1 MGICREI
8 DRANGVVYMRLISIQ
23 GHFGCIAGEKITFD
37 GGFCRRILPNGWGKS
52 TLCAFIRV
60 MLYGLNTSKRDTA
73 AMLAD
78 KNRYVPL
85 DGQAMSGRLTLHYQG
100 RNIVILRTTKRG
112 GPMQEFEAFYED
124 TGEDCSFLNAKNCGE
139 TLLGI
144 SEEVFRSSS
153 FIDGEEMMRPSGELA
168 DMIVAL
174 AQTGDTSLRGD
185 AAVRRLER
193 WRLDFNSGNG
203 SGVIPRLEAELTRIE
218 GLLREA
224 AEIER
229 EIAGLEEDNKTIDE
243 EVARLEEAYEEV
255 YRQNAGEKADEQNRL
270 TILRRESERRVKSLR
285 DALPADVVIEQASD
299 ALFSYE
305 GAVRLER
312 EKRESLPPAIA
323 AARQEL
329 AALDRSEREAEIE
342 NNRRQRPRISWA
354 LIVVGLLL
362 ACAAA
367 GSAIFQTDWGGRFSD
382 KIPYILSGM
391 AALSIFFSFLG
402 SVPRKEEPAD
412 DYDGEREA
420 LRAHLE
426 AMEQEQQMAA
436 TVLREAYDGLMK
448 AAGEIR
454 PVQTIEEAANVVRDK
469 RSDLQALRR
478 EQDRLQDILYQL
490 QKVIP
495 GDSVNEESRLRLEE
509 KRSALR
515 AAQKQ
520 QQVGLQNVARLQGRM
535 QSLGNLQ
542 ALTRERIR
550 VQSEIERARARSEDI
565 KTALRIVREEQ
576 AALSA
581 RLSPTIARLAT
592 DFLEAMTG
600 GELSEVQLDDGL
612 TPRAA
617 GDDGRLLGAL
627 QLSSG
632 MRDQMYLAF
641 RLAVCETL
649 PADEP
654 IPLIL
659 DDPFITFDSARM
671 ERGEKLL
678 SELSK
683 HRQVILLTNK

>member
-1 MGICREI
+1 MK
-8 DRANGVVYMRLISIQ
+8 LISIQ
-23 GHFGCIAGEKITFD
+23 GHFGCISGEKITFED
-37 GGFCRRILPNGWGKS
+37 GFCRRTLPNGWGKS

-60 MLYGLNTSKRDTA
+60 MLYGLNTSKRDTSVV
-73 AMLAD
+73 LAD

-85 DGQAMSGRLTLHYQG
+85 DGRAMGGRLTLEYQG
-100 RNIVILRTTKRG
+100 RNIVLLRMTGRG

-124 TGEDCSFLNAKNCGE
+124 TGEDCSFLTAKNCGE

-144 SEEVFRSSS
+144 SEEVFRSSA

-168 DMIVAL
+168 DMIVSL
-174 AQTGDTSLRGD
+174 AQSGDTSARGA

-193 WRLDFNSGNG
+193 WRLDFDSGNG
-203 SGVIPRLEAELTRIE
+203 HGVVPKLRAELERIE
-218 GLLREA
+218 GLLEDA
-224 AEIER
+224 ANIER
-229 EIAGLEEDNKTIDE
+229 DLAALEEENGHIAE
-243 EVARLEEAYEEV
+243 EVARLEAIYEEE

-270 TILRRESERRVKSLR
+270 TILRRESERRIKTLR
-285 DALPADVVIEQASD
+285 DALPADVVIQQASD

-312 EKRESLPPAIA
+312 EKREVLPPAIME
-323 AARQEL
+323 ARQQLVE
-329 AALDRSEREAEIE
+329 LDRSEHEAEIE
-342 NNRRQRPRISWA
+342 NNRRQRPRISWV

-362 ACAAA
+362 AVAAA
-367 GSAIFQTDWGGRFSD
+367 GSAVFHTDWGGALSD
-382 KIPYILSGM
+382 KIPYILS
-391 AALSIFFSFLG
+391 ACAIASIFFAFLG
-402 SVPRKEEPAD
+402 SVPQREEED
-412 DYDGEREA
+412 DFDGEREA

-426 AMEQEQQMAA
+426 ELEQQQQMAA
-436 TVLREAYDGLMK
+436 TVLREAYEGLLR
-448 AAGEIR
+448 AAGEIQ
-454 PVQTIEEAANVVRDK
+454 PVQTIEEAADVVRDK

-478 EQDRLQDILYQL
+478 EQDRLHDILYQI

-495 GDSVNEESRLRLEE
+495 GDSVNEESRIRLEE
-509 KRSALR
+509 KRGALR

-520 QQVGLQNVARLQGRM
+520 QQIGLQNVARLQGRM
-535 QSLGNLQ
+535 QSLGNRQ
-542 ALTRERIR
+542 ALTRERVR
-550 VQSEIERARARSEDI
+550 LQTEIERARARGEDVQ
-565 KTALRIVREEQ
+565 TALRVVREEQ

-592 DFLEAMTG
+592 EYLEVMTG

-617 GDDGRLLGAL
+617 GEDGRLLGAL

-659 DDPFITFDSARM
+659 DDPFITFDSDRVA
-671 ERGEKLL
+671 RGEAVLH
-678 SELSK
+678 ELAG
-683 HRQVILLTNK
+683 HRQVILLVNN

>member
-1 MGICREI
+1 MK
-8 DRANGVVYMRLISIQ
+8 LISIQ
-23 GHFGCIAGEKITFD
+23 GHFGCISGEKITFED
-37 GGFCRRILPNGWGKS
+37 GFCRRTLPNGWGKS

-60 MLYGLNTSKRDTA
+60 MLYGLNTSKRDTSVV
-73 AMLAD
+73 LAD

-85 DGQAMSGRLTLHYQG
+85 DGRAMGGRLTLEYQG
-100 RNIVILRTTKRG
+100 RNIVLLRMTGRG

-124 TGEDCSFLNAKNCGE
+124 TGEDCSFLTAKNCGE

-144 SEEVFRSSS
+144 SEEVFRSSA

-168 DMIVAL
+168 DMIVSL
-174 AQTGDTSLRGD
+174 AQSGDTSARGA

-193 WRLDFNSGNG
+193 WRLDFDSGNG
-203 SGVIPRLEAELTRIE
+203 HGVVPKLRAELERIE
-218 GLLREA
+218 GLLEDA
-224 AEIER
+224 ANIER
-229 EIAGLEEDNKTIDE
+229 DLAALEEENGHIAE
-243 EVARLEEAYEEV
+243 EVARLEAIYEEE

-270 TILRRESERRVKSLR
+270 TILRRESERRIKTLR
-285 DALPADVVIEQASD
+285 DALPADVVIQQASD

-312 EKRESLPPAIA
+312 EKREVLPPAIME
-323 AARQEL
+323 ARQQL
-329 AALDRSEREAEIE
+329 VALDRSEHEAEIE
-342 NNRRQRPRISWA
+342 NNRRQRPRISWV

-362 ACAAA
+362 AVAAA
-367 GSAIFQTDWGGRFSD
+367 GSAIFHTDWGGALSD
-382 KIPYILSGM
+382 KIPYILS
-391 AALSIFFSFLG
+391 ACAIASIFFAFLG
-402 SVPRKEEPAD
+402 SVPQREEED
-412 DYDGEREA
+412 DFDGEREA

-426 AMEQEQQMAA
+426 ELEQQQQMAA
-436 TVLREAYDGLMK
+436 TVLREAYEGLLR
-448 AAGEIR
+448 AAGEIQ
-454 PVQTIEEAANVVRDK
+454 PVQTIEEAADVVRDE

-478 EQDRLQDILYQL
+478 EQDRLHDILYQI

-495 GDSVNEESRLRLEE
+495 GDSVNEESRIRLEE
-509 KRSALR
+509 KRGALR

-520 QQVGLQNVARLQGRM
+520 QQIGLQNVARLQGRM
-535 QSLGNLQ
+535 QSLGNRQ
-542 ALTRERIR
+542 ALTRERVR
-550 VQSEIERARARSEDI
+550 LQTEIERARARGEDVQ
-565 KTALRIVREEQ
+565 TALRVVREEQ

-592 DFLEAMTG
+592 EYLEVMTG

-617 GDDGRLLGAL
+617 GEDGRLLGAL

-659 DDPFITFDSARM
+659 DDPFITFDSDRVA
-671 ERGEKLL
+671 RGEAVLH
-678 SELSK
+678 ELAG
-683 HRQVILLTNK
+683 HRQVILLVNN

>member
-1 MGICREI
+1 MK
-8 DRANGVVYMRLISIQ
+8 LISIQ
-23 GHFGCIAGEKITFD
+23 GHFGCISGEKITFED
-37 GGFCRRILPNGWGKS
+37 GFCRRTLPNGWGKS

-60 MLYGLNTSKRDTA
+60 MLYGLNTSKRDTSVV
-73 AMLAD
+73 LAD

-85 DGQAMSGRLTLHYQG
+85 DGRAMGGRLTLEYQG
-100 RNIVILRTTKRG
+100 RNIVLLRMTGRG

-124 TGEDCSFLNAKNCGE
+124 TGEDCSFLTAKNCGE

-144 SEEVFRSSS
+144 SEEVFRSSA

-168 DMIVAL
+168 DMIVSL
-174 AQTGDTSLRGD
+174 AQSGDTSARGA

-193 WRLDFNSGNG
+193 WRLDFDSGNG
-203 SGVIPRLEAELTRIE
+203 HGVVPKLRAELERIE
-218 GLLREA
+218 GLLEDA
-224 AEIER
+224 ANIER
-229 EIAGLEEDNKTIDE
+229 DLAALEEENGHIAE
-243 EVARLEEAYEEV
+243 EVARLEAIYEEE

-270 TILRRESERRVKSLR
+270 TILRRESERRIKTLR
-285 DALPADVVIEQASD
+285 DALPADVVIQQASD

-312 EKRESLPPAIA
+312 EKREVLPPAIME
-323 AARQEL
+323 ARQQL
-329 AALDRSEREAEIE
+329 VALDRSEHEAEIE
-342 NNRRQRPRISWA
+342 NNRRQRPRISWV

-362 ACAAA
+362 AVAAA
-367 GSAIFQTDWGGRFSD
+367 GSAIFHTDWGGALSD
-382 KIPYILSGM
+382 KIPYILS
-391 AALSIFFSFLG
+391 ACAIASIFFAFLG
-402 SVPRKEEPAD
+402 SVPQREEED
-412 DYDGEREA
+412 DFDGEREA

-426 AMEQEQQMAA
+426 ELEQQQQMAA
-436 TVLREAYDGLMK
+436 TVLREAYEGLLQ
-448 AAGEIR
+448 AAGEIQ
-454 PVQTIEEAANVVRDK
+454 PVQTIEEAADVVRDK

-478 EQDRLQDILYQL
+478 EQDRLHDILYQI

-495 GDSVNEESRLRLEE
+495 GDSVNEESRIRLEE
-509 KRSALR
+509 KRGALR

-520 QQVGLQNVARLQGRM
+520 QQIGLQNVARLQGRM
-535 QSLGNLQ
+535 QSLGNRQ
-542 ALTRERIR
+542 ALTRERVR
-550 VQSEIERARARSEDI
+550 LQTEIERARARGEDVQ
-565 KTALRIVREEQ
+565 TALRVVREEQ

-592 DFLEAMTG
+592 EYLEVMTG

-617 GDDGRLLGAL
+617 GEDGRLLGAL

-659 DDPFITFDSARM
+659 DDPFITFDSDRVA
-671 ERGEKLL
+671 RGEAVLH
-678 SELSK
+678 ELAG
-683 HRQVILLTNK
+683 HRQVILLVNN

>member
-1 MGICREI
+1 MK
-8 DRANGVVYMRLISIQ
+8 LISIQ
-23 GHFGCIAGEKITFD
+23 GHFGCISGEKITFD

-52 TLCAFIRV
+52 TLCAFVRI
-60 MLYGLNTSKRDTA
+60 MLYGLNTGKRDTA
-73 AMLAD
+73 AALAD
-78 KNRYVPL
+78 KNRYLPL

-100 RNIVILRTTKRG
+100 RNIVILRTTGRG

-139 TLLGI
+139 ALLGI
-144 SEEVFRSSS
+144 SEDVFRSSA

-168 DMIVAL
+168 DMIVSL
-174 AQTGDTSLRGD
+174 AQSGDTAARGD
-185 AAVRRLER
+185 AAIKRLER

-203 SGVIPRLEAELTRIE
+203 SGVVPRLEAELTRIE
-218 GLLREA
+218 GLLKEA
-224 AEIER
+224 GGIEK
-229 EIAGLEEDNKTIDE
+229 EIAALEEQNAKIDE
-243 EVARLEEAYEEV
+243 EVARLEAIYEEV

-270 TILRRESERRVKSLR
+270 TILRRESERRIKTLR
-285 DALPADVVIEQASD
+285 DALPADVVIQEASD

-329 AALDRSEREAEIE
+329 AALDRSEHEAEIE

-354 LIVVGLLL
+354 LIVIGLLL

-367 GSAIFQTDWGGRFSD
+367 GSAIFQTDWGGAFSD
-382 KIPYILSGM
+382 KIPYILS
-391 AALSIFFSFLG
+391 ALSAVSIFFSFLG
-402 SVPRKEEPAD
+402 SVPGREEEPAD

-420 LRAHLE
+420 LRARLE
-426 AMEQEQQMAA
+426 EMEQEQQMAA
-436 TVLREAYDGLMK
+436 TVLREAYDALLK
-448 AAGEIR
+448 AANEIS
-454 PVQTIEEAANVVRDK
+454 PVQTIEEAADAVRDK

-515 AAQKQ
+515 AAQKEQ
-520 QQVGLQNVARLQGRM
+520 QIGLQNVARLQGRM

-542 ALTRERIR
+542 ALSRERIR
-550 VQSEIERARARSEDI
+550 LQLEIERARARSDDI

-581 RLSPTIARLAT
+581 RLSPTIAKLAT
-592 DFLEAMTG
+592 EFLEALTG
-600 GELSEVQLDDGL
+600 GALNEVQLSDGL
-612 TPRAA
+612 TPRAS
-617 GDDGRLLGAL
+617 GGDGRLLGAQ

-659 DDPFITFDSARM
+659 DDPFITFDSSRM
-671 ERGEKLL
+671 ARGEKLL
-678 SELSK
+678 HELSK

>member
-1 MGICREI
+1 MK
-8 DRANGVVYMRLISIQ
+8 LISIQ
-23 GHFGCIAGEKITFD
+23 GHFGCISGEKITFED
-37 GGFCRRILPNGWGKS
+37 GFCRRTLPNGWGKS

-60 MLYGLNTSKRDTA
+60 MLYGLNTSKRDTSVV
-73 AMLAD
+73 LAD

-85 DGQAMSGRLTLHYQG
+85 DGRAMGGRLTLEYQG
-100 RNIVILRTTKRG
+100 RNIVLLRMTGRG

-124 TGEDCSFLNAKNCGE
+124 TGEDCSFLTAKNCGE

-144 SEEVFRSSS
+144 SEEVFRSSA

-168 DMIVAL
+168 DMIVSL
-174 AQTGDTSLRGD
+174 AQSGDTSARGA

-193 WRLDFNSGNG
+193 WRLDFDSGNG
-203 SGVIPRLEAELTRIE
+203 HGVVPKLRAELERIE
-218 GLLREA
+218 GLLEDA
-224 AEIER
+224 ANIER
-229 EIAGLEEDNKTIDE
+229 DLAALEEENGHIAE
-243 EVARLEEAYEEV
+243 EVARLEAIYEEA

-270 TILRRESERRVKSLR
+270 TILRRESERRIKTLR
-285 DALPADVVIEQASD
+285 DALPADVVIQQASD

-312 EKRESLPPAIA
+312 EKREVLPPAIME
-323 AARQEL
+323 ARQQL
-329 AALDRSEREAEIE
+329 VALDRSEHEAEIE
-342 NNRRQRPRISWA
+342 NNSRQRPRISWV

-362 ACAAA
+362 AVAAA
-367 GSAIFQTDWGGRFSD
+367 GSAIFQTDWGGALSD
-382 KIPYILSGM
+382 KIPYILS
-391 AALSIFFSFLG
+391 ACAIASIFFAFLG
-402 SVPRKEEPAD
+402 SVPQREEED
-412 DYDGEREA
+412 DFDGEREA

-426 AMEQEQQMAA
+426 ELEQQQQMAA
-436 TVLREAYDGLMK
+436 TVLREAYEGLLR
-448 AAGEIR
+448 AAGEIQ
-454 PVQTIEEAANVVRDK
+454 PVQTIEEAADVVRDK

-478 EQDRLQDILYQL
+478 EQDRLHDILYQI

-495 GDSVNEESRLRLEE
+495 GDSVNEESRIRLEE
-509 KRSALR
+509 KRGALR

-520 QQVGLQNVARLQGRM
+520 QQIGLQNVARLQGRM
-535 QSLGNLQ
+535 QSLGNRQ
-542 ALTRERIR
+542 ALTRERVR
-550 VQSEIERARARSEDI
+550 LQTEIERARARGEDVQ
-565 KTALRIVREEQ
+565 TALRVVREEQ

-592 DFLEAMTG
+592 EYLEVMTG

-617 GDDGRLLGAL
+617 GEDGRLLGAL

-659 DDPFITFDSARM
+659 DDPFITFDSDRVA
-671 ERGEKLL
+671 RGEAVLH
-678 SELSK
+678 ELAG
-683 HRQVILLTNK
+683 HRQVILLVNN

>member
-1 MGICREI
+1 MK
-8 DRANGVVYMRLISIQ
+8 LISIQ
-23 GHFGCIAGEKITFD
+23 GHFGCISGEKITFED
-37 GGFCRRILPNGWGKS
+37 GFCRRTLPNGWGKS

-60 MLYGLNTSKRDTA
+60 MLYGLNTSKRDTSVV
-73 AMLAD
+73 LAD

-85 DGQAMSGRLTLHYQG
+85 DGRAMGGRLTLEYQG
-100 RNIVILRTTKRG
+100 RNIVLLRMTGRG

-124 TGEDCSFLNAKNCGE
+124 TGEDCSFLTAKNCGE

-144 SEEVFRSSS
+144 SEEVFRSSA

-168 DMIVAL
+168 DMIVSL
-174 AQTGDTSLRGD
+174 AQSGDTSARGA

-193 WRLDFNSGNG
+193 WRLDFDSGNG
-203 SGVIPRLEAELTRIE
+203 HGVVPKLRAELERIE
-218 GLLREA
+218 GLLEDA
-224 AEIER
+224 ANIER
-229 EIAGLEEDNKTIDE
+229 DLAALEEENGHIAE
-243 EVARLEEAYEEV
+243 EVARLEAIYEEE

-270 TILRRESERRVKSLR
+270 TILRRESERRIKTLR
-285 DALPADVVIEQASD
+285 DALPADVVIQQASD

-312 EKRESLPPAIA
+312 EKREVLPPAIME
-323 AARQEL
+323 ARQQL
-329 AALDRSEREAEIE
+329 VALDRSEHEAEIE
-342 NNRRQRPRISWA
+342 NNRRQRPRISWV

-362 ACAAA
+362 AVAAA
-367 GSAIFQTDWGGRFSD
+367 GSAIFQTDWGGALSD
-382 KIPYILSGM
+382 KIPYILS
-391 AALSIFFSFLG
+391 ACAIASIFFAFLG
-402 SVPRKEEPAD
+402 SVPQREEED
-412 DYDGEREA
+412 DFDGEREA

-426 AMEQEQQMAA
+426 ELEQQQQMAA
-436 TVLREAYDGLMK
+436 TVLREAYEGLLR
-448 AAGEIR
+448 AAGEIQ
-454 PVQTIEEAANVVRDK
+454 PVQTIEEAADVVRDK

-478 EQDRLQDILYQL
+478 EQDRLHDILYQI

-495 GDSVNEESRLRLEE
+495 GDSVNEESRIRLEE
-509 KRSALR
+509 KRGALR

-520 QQVGLQNVARLQGRM
+520 QQIGLQNVARLQGRM
-535 QSLGNLQ
+535 QSLGNRQ
-542 ALTRERIR
+542 ALTRERVR
-550 VQSEIERARARSEDI
+550 LQTEIERARARGEDVQ
-565 KTALRIVREEQ
+565 TALRVVREEQ

-592 DFLEAMTG
+592 EYLEVMTG

-617 GDDGRLLGAL
+617 GEDGRLLGAL

-659 DDPFITFDSARM
+659 DDPFITFDSDRVA
-671 ERGEKLL
+671 RGEAVLH
-678 SELSK
+678 ELAG
-683 HRQVILLTNK
+683 HRQVILLVNN

>member
-1 MGICREI
+1 MK
-8 DRANGVVYMRLISIQ
+8 LISIQ
-23 GHFGCIAGEKITFD
+23 GHFGCISGEKITFED
-37 GGFCRRILPNGWGKS
+37 GFCRRTLPNGWGKS

-60 MLYGLNTSKRDTA
+60 MLYGLNTSKRDTSVV
-73 AMLAD
+73 LAD

-85 DGQAMSGRLTLHYQG
+85 DGRAMGGRLTLEYQG
-100 RNIVILRTTKRG
+100 RNIVLLRMTGRG

-124 TGEDCSFLNAKNCGE
+124 TGEDCSFLTAKNCGE

-144 SEEVFRSSS
+144 SEEVFRSSA

-168 DMIVAL
+168 DMIVSL
-174 AQTGDTSLRGD
+174 AQSGDTSARGA

-193 WRLDFNSGNG
+193 WRLDFDSGNG
-203 SGVIPRLEAELTRIE
+203 HGVVPKLRAELERIE
-218 GLLREA
+218 GLLEDA
-224 AEIER
+224 ANIER
-229 EIAGLEEDNKTIDE
+229 DLAALEEENSHIAE
-243 EVARLEEAYEEV
+243 EVARLEAIYEEE

-270 TILRRESERRVKSLR
+270 TILRRESERRIKTLR
-285 DALPADVVIEQASD
+285 DALPADVVIQQASD

-312 EKRESLPPAIA
+312 EKREVLPPAIME
-323 AARQEL
+323 ARQQL
-329 AALDRSEREAEIE
+329 VALDRSEHEAEIE
-342 NNRRQRPRISWA
+342 NNRRQRPRISWV

-362 ACAAA
+362 AVAAA
-367 GSAIFQTDWGGRFSD
+367 GSAIFHTDWGGALSD
-382 KIPYILSGM
+382 KIPYILS
-391 AALSIFFSFLG
+391 ACAIASIFFAFLG
-402 SVPRKEEPAD
+402 SVPQREEED
-412 DYDGEREA
+412 DFDGEREA

-426 AMEQEQQMAA
+426 ELEQQQQMAA
-436 TVLREAYDGLMK
+436 TVLREAYEGLLQ
-448 AAGEIR
+448 AAGEIQ
-454 PVQTIEEAANVVRDK
+454 PVQTIEEAADVVRDK

-478 EQDRLQDILYQL
+478 EQDRLHDILYQI

-495 GDSVNEESRLRLEE
+495 GDSVNEESRIRLEE
-509 KRSALR
+509 KRGALR

-520 QQVGLQNVARLQGRM
+520 QQIGLQNVARLQGRM
-535 QSLGNLQ
+535 QSLGNRQ
-542 ALTRERIR
+542 ALTRERVR
-550 VQSEIERARARSEDI
+550 LQTEIERARARGEDVQ
-565 KTALRIVREEQ
+565 TALRVVREEQ

-592 DFLEAMTG
+592 EYLEVMTG

-617 GDDGRLLGAL
+617 GEDGRLLGAL

-659 DDPFITFDSARM
+659 DDPFITFDSDRVA
-671 ERGEKLL
+671 RGEAVLH
-678 SELSK
+678 ELAG
-683 HRQVILLTNK
+683 HRQVILLVNN

>member
-1 MGICREI
+1 MK
-8 DRANGVVYMRLISIQ
+8 LISIQ
-23 GHFGCIAGEKITFD
+23 GHFGCISGEKITFED
-37 GGFCRRILPNGWGKS
+37 GFCRRTLPNGWGKS

-60 MLYGLNTSKRDTA
+60 MLYGLNTSKRDTSVV
-73 AMLAD
+73 LAD

-85 DGQAMSGRLTLHYQG
+85 DGRAMGGRLTLEYQG
-100 RNIVILRTTKRG
+100 RNIVLLRMTGRG

-124 TGEDCSFLNAKNCGE
+124 TGEDCSFLTAKNCGE

-144 SEEVFRSSS
+144 SEEVFRSSA

-168 DMIVAL
+168 DMIVSL
-174 AQTGDTSLRGD
+174 AQSGDTSARGA

-193 WRLDFNSGNG
+193 WRLDFDSGNG
-203 SGVIPRLEAELTRIE
+203 HGVVPKLRAELERIE
-218 GLLREA
+218 GLLEDA
-224 AEIER
+224 ANIER
-229 EIAGLEEDNKTIDE
+229 DLAALEEENGHIAE
-243 EVARLEEAYEEV
+243 EVARLEAIYEEE

-270 TILRRESERRVKSLR
+270 TILRRESERRIKTLR
-285 DALPADVVIEQASD
+285 DALPADVVIQQASD

-312 EKRESLPPAIA
+312 EKREVLPPAIME
-323 AARQEL
+323 ARQQL
-329 AALDRSEREAEIE
+329 VALDRSEHEAEIE
-342 NNRRQRPRISWA
+342 NNRRQRPRISWV

-362 ACAAA
+362 AVAAA
-367 GSAIFQTDWGGRFSD
+367 GSAIFHTDWGGALSD
-382 KIPYILSGM
+382 KIPYILS
-391 AALSIFFSFLG
+391 ACAIASIFFAFLG
-402 SVPRKEEPAD
+402 SVPQREEED
-412 DYDGEREA
+412 DFDGEREA

-426 AMEQEQQMAA
+426 ELEQQQQMAA
-436 TVLREAYDGLMK
+436 TVLREAYEGLLR
-448 AAGEIR
+448 AAGEIQ
-454 PVQTIEEAANVVRDK
+454 PVQTIEEAADVVRDK

-478 EQDRLQDILYQL
+478 EQDRLHDILYQI

-495 GDSVNEESRLRLEE
+495 GDSVNEESRIRLEE
-509 KRSALR
+509 KRGALR

-520 QQVGLQNVARLQGRM
+520 QQIGLQNVARLQGRM
-535 QSLGNLQ
+535 QSLGNRQ
-542 ALTRERIR
+542 ALTRERVR
-550 VQSEIERARARSEDI
+550 LQTEIERARARGEDVQ
-565 KTALRIVREEQ
+565 TALRVVREEQ

-592 DFLEAMTG
+592 EYLEVMTG

-617 GDDGRLLGAL
+617 GEDGRLLGAL

-654 IPLIL
+654 ITLIL
-659 DDPFITFDSARM
+659 DDPFITFDSDRVA
-671 ERGEKLL
+671 RGEAVLH
-678 SELSK
+678 ELAG
-683 HRQVILLTNK
+683 HRQVILLVNN

>member
-1 MGICREI
+1 MK
-8 DRANGVVYMRLISIQ
+8 LISIQ
-23 GHFGCIAGEKITFD
+23 GHFGCISGEKITFED
-37 GGFCRRILPNGWGKS
+37 GFCRRTLPNGWGKS

-60 MLYGLNTSKRDTA
+60 MLYGLNTSKRDTSVV
-73 AMLAD
+73 LAD

-85 DGQAMSGRLTLHYQG
+85 DGRAMGGRLTLEYQG
-100 RNIVILRTTKRG
+100 RNIVLLRMTGRG

-124 TGEDCSFLNAKNCGE
+124 TGEDCSFLTAKNCGE

-144 SEEVFRSSS
+144 SEEVFRSSA

-168 DMIVAL
+168 DMIVSL
-174 AQTGDTSLRGD
+174 AQSGDTSARGA

-193 WRLDFNSGNG
+193 WRLDFDSGNG
-203 SGVIPRLEAELTRIE
+203 HGVVPKLRAELERIE
-218 GLLREA
+218 GLLEDA
-224 AEIER
+224 ANIER
-229 EIAGLEEDNKTIDE
+229 DLAALEEENGHIAE
-243 EVARLEEAYEEV
+243 EVARLEAIYEEE

-270 TILRRESERRVKSLR
+270 TILRRGSERRIKTLR
-285 DALPADVVIEQASD
+285 DALPADVVIQQASD

-312 EKRESLPPAIA
+312 EKREVLPPAIME
-323 AARQEL
+323 ARQQL
-329 AALDRSEREAEIE
+329 VALDRSEHEAEIE
-342 NNRRQRPRISWA
+342 NNRRQRPRISWV

-362 ACAAA
+362 AVAAA
-367 GSAIFQTDWGGRFSD
+367 GSAIFHTDWGGALSD
-382 KIPYILSGM
+382 KIPYILS
-391 AALSIFFSFLG
+391 ACAIASIFFAFLG
-402 SVPRKEEPAD
+402 SVPQREEED
-412 DYDGEREA
+412 DFDGEREA

-426 AMEQEQQMAA
+426 ELEQQQQMAA
-436 TVLREAYDGLMK
+436 TVLREAYEGLLR
-448 AAGEIR
+448 AAGEIQ
-454 PVQTIEEAANVVRDK
+454 PVQTIEEAADVVRDK

-478 EQDRLQDILYQL
+478 EQDRLHDILYQI

-495 GDSVNEESRLRLEE
+495 GDSVNEESRIRLEE
-509 KRSALR
+509 KRGALR

-520 QQVGLQNVARLQGRM
+520 QQIGLQNVARLQGRM
-535 QSLGNLQ
+535 QSLGNRQ
-542 ALTRERIR
+542 ALTRERVR
-550 VQSEIERARARSEDI
+550 LQTEIERARARGEDVQ
-565 KTALRIVREEQ
+565 TALRVVREEQ

-592 DFLEAMTG
+592 EYLEVMTG

-617 GDDGRLLGAL
+617 GEDGRLLGAL

-659 DDPFITFDSARM
+659 DDPFITFDSDRVA
-671 ERGEKLL
+671 RGEAVLH
-678 SELSK
+678 ELAG
-683 HRQVILLTNK
+683 HRQVILLVNN

>member
-1 MGICREI
+1 MK
-8 DRANGVVYMRLISIQ
+8 LISIQ
-23 GHFGCIAGEKITFD
+23 GHFGCISGEKITFED
-37 GGFCRRILPNGWGKS
+37 GFCRRTLPNGWGKS

-60 MLYGLNTSKRDTA
+60 MLYGLNTSKRDTSVV
-73 AMLAD
+73 LAD

-85 DGQAMSGRLTLHYQG
+85 DGRAMGGRLTLEYQG
-100 RNIVILRTTKRG
+100 RNIVLLRMTGRG

-124 TGEDCSFLNAKNCGE
+124 TGEDCSFLTAKNCGE

-144 SEEVFRSSS
+144 SEEVFRSSA

-168 DMIVAL
+168 DMIVSL
-174 AQTGDTSLRGD
+174 AQSGDTSARGA

-193 WRLDFNSGNG
+193 WRLDFDSGNG
-203 SGVIPRLEAELTRIE
+203 HGVVPKLRAELERIE
-218 GLLREA
+218 GLLEDA
-224 AEIER
+224 ANIER
-229 EIAGLEEDNKTIDE
+229 DLAALEEENGHIAE
-243 EVARLEEAYEEV
+243 EVARLEAIYEEE

-270 TILRRESERRVKSLR
+270 TILRRESERRIKTLR
-285 DALPADVVIEQASD
+285 DALPADVVIQQASD

-312 EKRESLPPAIA
+312 EKREVLPPAIME
-323 AARQEL
+323 ARQQL
-329 AALDRSEREAEIE
+329 VALDRSEHEAEIE
-342 NNRRQRPRISWA
+342 NNRRQRPRISWV

-362 ACAAA
+362 AVAAA
-367 GSAIFQTDWGGRFSD
+367 GSAIFHTDWGGALSD
-382 KIPYILSGM
+382 KIPYILS
-391 AALSIFFSFLG
+391 ACAIASIFFAFLG
-402 SVPRKEEPAD
+402 SVPQREEED
-412 DYDGEREA
+412 DFDGEREA

-426 AMEQEQQMAA
+426 ELEQQQQMAA
-436 TVLREAYDGLMK
+436 TVLREAYEGLLR
-448 AAGEIR
+448 AAGEIQ
-454 PVQTIEEAANVVRDK
+454 PVQTIEEAADVVRDK

-478 EQDRLQDILYQL
+478 EQDRLHDILYQI

-495 GDSVNEESRLRLEE
+495 GDSVNEESRIRLEE
-509 KRSALR
+509 KRGALR

-520 QQVGLQNVARLQGRM
+520 QQIGLQNVARLQGRM
-535 QSLGNLQ
+535 QSLGNRQ
-542 ALTRERIR
+542 ALTRERVR
-550 VQSEIERARARSEDI
+550 LQTEIERARARGEDVQ
-565 KTALRIVREEQ
+565 TALRVVREEQ

-592 DFLEAMTG
+592 DYLEVMTG

-617 GDDGRLLGAL
+617 GEDGRLLGAL

-659 DDPFITFDSARM
+659 DDPFITFDSDRVA
-671 ERGEKLL
+671 RGEAVLH
-678 SELSK
+678 ELAG
-683 HRQVILLTNK
+683 HRQVILLVNN

>member
-1 MGICREI
+1 MK
-8 DRANGVVYMRLISIQ
+8 LISIQ
-23 GHFGCIAGEKITFD
+23 GHFGCISGEKITFED
-37 GGFCRRILPNGWGKS
+37 GFCRRTLPNGWGKS

-60 MLYGLNTSKRDTA
+60 MLYGLNTSKRDTSVV
-73 AMLAD
+73 LAD

-85 DGQAMSGRLTLHYQG
+85 DGRAMGGRLTLEYQG
-100 RNIVILRTTKRG
+100 RNIVLLRMTGRG

-124 TGEDCSFLNAKNCGE
+124 TGEDCSFLTAKNCGE

-144 SEEVFRSSS
+144 SEEVFRSSA

-168 DMIVAL
+168 DMIVSL
-174 AQTGDTSLRGD
+174 AQSGDTSARGA

-193 WRLDFNSGNG
+193 WRLDFDSGNG
-203 SGVIPRLEAELTRIE
+203 HGVVPKLRAELERIE
-218 GLLREA
+218 GLLEDA
-224 AEIER
+224 ANIER
-229 EIAGLEEDNKTIDE
+229 DLAALEEENGHIAE
-243 EVARLEEAYEEV
+243 EVARLEAIYEEE

-270 TILRRESERRVKSLR
+270 TILRRESERRIKTLR
-285 DALPADVVIEQASD
+285 DALPADVVIQQASD

-312 EKRESLPPAIA
+312 EKREVLPPAIME
-323 AARQEL
+323 ARQQL
-329 AALDRSEREAEIE
+329 VALDRSEHEAEIE
-342 NNRRQRPRISWA
+342 NNRRQRPRISWV

-362 ACAAA
+362 AVAAA
-367 GSAIFQTDWGGRFSD
+367 GSAIFHTDWGGALSD
-382 KIPYILSGM
+382 KIPYILS
-391 AALSIFFSFLG
+391 ACAIASIFFAFLG
-402 SVPRKEEPAD
+402 SVPQREEED
-412 DYDGEREA
+412 DFDGEREA

-426 AMEQEQQMAA
+426 ELEQQQQMAA
-436 TVLREAYDGLMK
+436 TVLREAYEGLLR
-448 AAGEIR
+448 AAGEIQ
-454 PVQTIEEAANVVRDK
+454 PVQTIEEAADVVRDK

-478 EQDRLQDILYQL
+478 EQDRLHDILYQI

-495 GDSVNEESRLRLEE
+495 GNSVNEESRIRLEE
-509 KRSALR
+509 KRGALR

-520 QQVGLQNVARLQGRM
+520 QQIGLQNVARLQGRM
-535 QSLGNLQ
+535 QSLGNRQ
-542 ALTRERIR
+542 ALTRERVR
-550 VQSEIERARARSEDI
+550 LQTEIERARARGEDVQ
-565 KTALRIVREEQ
+565 TALRVVREEQ

-592 DFLEAMTG
+592 EYLEVMTG

-617 GDDGRLLGAL
+617 GEDGRLLGAL

-659 DDPFITFDSARM
+659 DDPFITFDSDRVA
-671 ERGEKLL
+671 RGEAVLH
-678 SELSK
+678 ELAG
-683 HRQVILLTNK
+683 HRQVILLVNN

>member
-1 MGICREI
+1 MK
-8 DRANGVVYMRLISIQ
+8 LISIQ
-23 GHFGCIAGEKITFD
+23 GHFGCISGEKITFED
-37 GGFCRRILPNGWGKS
+37 GFCRRTLPNGWGKS

-60 MLYGLNTSKRDTA
+60 MLYGLNTSKRDTSVV
-73 AMLAD
+73 LAD

-85 DGQAMSGRLTLHYQG
+85 DGRAMGGRLTLEYQG
-100 RNIVILRTTKRG
+100 RNIVLLRMTGRG

-124 TGEDCSFLNAKNCGE
+124 TGEDCSFLTAKNCGE

-144 SEEVFRSSS
+144 SEEVFRSSA

-168 DMIVAL
+168 DMIVSL
-174 AQTGDTSLRGD
+174 AQSGDTSARGA

-193 WRLDFNSGNG
+193 WRLDFDSGNG
-203 SGVIPRLEAELTRIE
+203 HGVVPKLRAELERIE
-218 GLLREA
+218 GLLEDA
-224 AEIER
+224 ANIER
-229 EIAGLEEDNKTIDE
+229 DLAALEEENGHIAE
-243 EVARLEEAYEEV
+243 EVARLEAIYEEE

-270 TILRRESERRVKSLR
+270 TILRRESERRIKTLR
-285 DALPADVVIEQASD
+285 DALPADVVIQQASD

-312 EKRESLPPAIA
+312 EKREVLPPAIME
-323 AARQEL
+323 ARQQL
-329 AALDRSEREAEIE
+329 VALDRSEHEAEIE
-342 NNRRQRPRISWA
+342 NNRRQRPRISWV

-362 ACAAA
+362 AVAAA
-367 GSAIFQTDWGGRFSD
+367 GSAIFHTDWGGALSD
-382 KIPYILSGM
+382 KIPYILS
-391 AALSIFFSFLG
+391 ACAIASIFFAFLG
-402 SVPRKEEPAD
+402 SVPQREEED
-412 DYDGEREA
+412 DFDGEREA

-426 AMEQEQQMAA
+426 ELEQQQQMAA
-436 TVLREAYDGLMK
+436 TVLREAYEGLLR
-448 AAGEIR
+448 AAGEIQ
-454 PVQTIEEAANVVRDK
+454 PVQTIEEAADVVRDK

-478 EQDRLQDILYQL
+478 EQDRLHDILYQI

-495 GDSVNEESRLRLEE
+495 GDSVNEESRIRLEE
-509 KRSALR
+509 KRGALR

-520 QQVGLQNVARLQGRM
+520 QQIGLQNVARLQGRM
-535 QSLGNLQ
+535 QSLGNRQ
-542 ALTRERIR
+542 ALTRERVR
-550 VQSEIERARARSEDI
+550 LQTEIERARARGEDVQ
-565 KTALRIVREEQ
+565 TALRVVREEQ

-592 DFLEAMTG
+592 EYLEVMTG

-617 GDDGRLLGAL
+617 GEDGRLLGAL

-659 DDPFITFDSARM
+659 DDPFITFDSDRVA
-671 ERGEKLL
+671 RGEAVLH
-678 SELSK
+678 ELAG
-683 HRQVILLTNK
+683 HRQVILLVNN

>member
-1 MGICREI
+1 MK
-8 DRANGVVYMRLISIQ
+8 LISIQ
-23 GHFGCIAGEKITFD
+23 GHFGCISGEKITFED
-37 GGFCRRILPNGWGKS
+37 GFCRRTLPNGWGKS

-60 MLYGLNTSKRDTA
+60 MLYGLNTSKRDTSVV
-73 AMLAD
+73 LAD

-85 DGQAMSGRLTLHYQG
+85 DGRAMGGRLTLEYQG
-100 RNIVILRTTKRG
+100 RNIVLLRMTGRG

-124 TGEDCSFLNAKNCGE
+124 TGEDCSFLTAKNCGE

-144 SEEVFRSSS
+144 SEEVFRSSA

-168 DMIVAL
+168 DMIVSL
-174 AQTGDTSLRGD
+174 AQSGDTSARGA

-193 WRLDFNSGNG
+193 WRLDFDSGNG
-203 SGVIPRLEAELTRIE
+203 HGVVPKLRAELERIE
-218 GLLREA
+218 GLLEDA
-224 AEIER
+224 ANIER
-229 EIAGLEEDNKTIDE
+229 DLAALEEENSHIAE
-243 EVARLEEAYEEV
+243 EVARLEAIYEEE

-270 TILRRESERRVKSLR
+270 TILRRESERRIKTLR
-285 DALPADVVIEQASD
+285 DALPADVVIQQASD

-312 EKRESLPPAIA
+312 EKREVLPPAIME
-323 AARQEL
+323 ARQQL
-329 AALDRSEREAEIE
+329 VALDRSEHEAEIE
-342 NNRRQRPRISWA
+342 NNRRQRPRISWV

-362 ACAAA
+362 AVAAA
-367 GSAIFQTDWGGRFSD
+367 GSAVFHTDWGGALSD
-382 KIPYILSGM
+382 KIPYILS
-391 AALSIFFSFLG
+391 ACAIASIFFAFLG
-402 SVPRKEEPAD
+402 SVPQREEED
-412 DYDGEREA
+412 DFDGEREA

-426 AMEQEQQMAA
+426 ELEQQQQMAA
-436 TVLREAYDGLMK
+436 TVLREAYEGLLR
-448 AAGEIR
+448 AAGEIQ
-454 PVQTIEEAANVVRDK
+454 PVQTIEEAADVVRDK

-478 EQDRLQDILYQL
+478 EQDRLHDILYQI

-495 GDSVNEESRLRLEE
+495 GDSVNEESRIRLEE
-509 KRSALR
+509 KRGALR

-520 QQVGLQNVARLQGRM
+520 QQIGLQNVARLQGRM
-535 QSLGNLQ
+535 QSLGNRQ
-542 ALTRERIR
+542 ALTRERVR
-550 VQSEIERARARSEDI
+550 LQTEIERARARGEDVQ
-565 KTALRIVREEQ
+565 TALRVVREEQ

-592 DFLEAMTG
+592 EYLEVMTG

-617 GDDGRLLGAL
+617 GEDGRLLGAL

-659 DDPFITFDSARM
+659 DDPFITFDSDRVA
-671 ERGEKLL
+671 RGEAVLH
-678 SELSK
+678 ELAG
-683 HRQVILLTNK
+683 HRQVILLVNN

>member
-1 MGICREI
+1 MK
-8 DRANGVVYMRLISIQ
+8 LISIQ
-23 GHFGCIAGEKITFD
+23 GHFGCISGEKITFED
-37 GGFCRRILPNGWGKS
+37 GFCRRTLPNGWGKS

-60 MLYGLNTSKRDTA
+60 MLYGLNTSKRDTSVV
-73 AMLAD
+73 LAD

-85 DGQAMSGRLTLHYQG
+85 DGRAMGGRLTLEYQG
-100 RNIVILRTTKRG
+100 RNIVLLRMTGRG

-124 TGEDCSFLNAKNCGE
+124 TGEDCSFLTAKNCGE

-144 SEEVFRSSS
+144 SEEVFRSSA

-168 DMIVAL
+168 DMIVSL
-174 AQTGDTSLRGD
+174 AQSGDTSARGA

-193 WRLDFNSGNG
+193 WRLDFDSGNG
-203 SGVIPRLEAELTRIE
+203 HGVVPKLRAELERIE
-218 GLLREA
+218 GLLVDA
-224 AEIER
+224 ANIER
-229 EIAGLEEDNKTIDE
+229 DLAALEEENGHIAE
-243 EVARLEEAYEEV
+243 EVARLEAIYEEE

-270 TILRRESERRVKSLR
+270 TILRRESERRIKTLR
-285 DALPADVVIEQASD
+285 DALPADVVIQQASD

-312 EKRESLPPAIA
+312 EKREVLPPAIME
-323 AARQEL
+323 ARQQL
-329 AALDRSEREAEIE
+329 VALDRSEHEAEIE
-342 NNRRQRPRISWA
+342 NNRRQRPRISWV

-362 ACAAA
+362 AVAAA
-367 GSAIFQTDWGGRFSD
+367 GSAIFHTDWGGALSD
-382 KIPYILSGM
+382 KIPYILS
-391 AALSIFFSFLG
+391 ACAIASIFFAFLG
-402 SVPRKEEPAD
+402 SVPQREEED
-412 DYDGEREA
+412 DFDGEREA

-426 AMEQEQQMAA
+426 ELEQQQQMAA
-436 TVLREAYDGLMK
+436 TVLREAYEGLLR
-448 AAGEIR
+448 AAGEIQ
-454 PVQTIEEAANVVRDK
+454 PVQTIEEAADVVRDK

-478 EQDRLQDILYQL
+478 EQDRLHDILYQI

-495 GDSVNEESRLRLEE
+495 GDSVNEESRIRLEE
-509 KRSALR
+509 KRGALR

-520 QQVGLQNVARLQGRM
+520 QQIGLQNVARLQGRM
-535 QSLGNLQ
+535 QSLGNRQ
-542 ALTRERIR
+542 ALTRERVR
-550 VQSEIERARARSEDI
+550 LQTEIERARARGEDVQ
-565 KTALRIVREEQ
+565 TALRVVREEQ

-592 DFLEAMTG
+592 EYLEVMTG

-617 GDDGRLLGAL
+617 GEDGRLLGAL

-659 DDPFITFDSARM
+659 DDPFITFDSDRVA
-671 ERGEKLL
+671 RGEAVLH
-678 SELSK
+678 ELAG
-683 HRQVILLTNK
+683 HRQVILLVNN

>member
-1 MGICREI
+1 MK
-8 DRANGVVYMRLISIQ
+8 LISIQ
-23 GHFGCIAGEKITFD
+23 GHFGCISGEKITFED
-37 GGFCRRILPNGWGKS
+37 GFCRRTLPNGWGKS

-60 MLYGLNTSKRDTA
+60 MLYGLNTSKRDTSVV
-73 AMLAD
+73 LAD

-85 DGQAMSGRLTLHYQG
+85 DGRAMGGRLTLEYQG
-100 RNIVILRTTKRG
+100 RNIVLLRMTGRG

-124 TGEDCSFLNAKNCGE
+124 TGEDCSFLTAKNCGE

-144 SEEVFRSSS
+144 SEEVFRSSA
-153 FIDGEEMMRPSGELA
+153 FIYGEEMMRPSGELA
-168 DMIVAL
+168 DMIVSL
-174 AQTGDTSLRGD
+174 AQSGDTSARGA

-193 WRLDFNSGNG
+193 WRLDFDSGNG
-203 SGVIPRLEAELTRIE
+203 HGVVPKLRAELERIE
-218 GLLREA
+218 GLLEDA
-224 AEIER
+224 ANIER
-229 EIAGLEEDNKTIDE
+229 DLAALEEENGHIAE
-243 EVARLEEAYEEV
+243 EVARLEAIYEEE

-270 TILRRESERRVKSLR
+270 TILRRESERRIKTLR
-285 DALPADVVIEQASD
+285 DALPADVVIQQASD

-312 EKRESLPPAIA
+312 EKREVLPPAIME
-323 AARQEL
+323 ARQQL
-329 AALDRSEREAEIE
+329 VALDRSEHEAEIE
-342 NNRRQRPRISWA
+342 NNRRQRPRISWV

-362 ACAAA
+362 AVAAA
-367 GSAIFQTDWGGRFSD
+367 GSAIFHTDWGGALSD
-382 KIPYILSGM
+382 KIPYILS
-391 AALSIFFSFLG
+391 ACAIASIFFAFLG
-402 SVPRKEEPAD
+402 SVPQREEED
-412 DYDGEREA
+412 DFDGEREA

-426 AMEQEQQMAA
+426 ELEQQQQMAA
-436 TVLREAYDGLMK
+436 TVLREAYEGLLR
-448 AAGEIR
+448 AAGEIQ
-454 PVQTIEEAANVVRDK
+454 PVQTIEEAADVVRDK

-478 EQDRLQDILYQL
+478 EQDRLHDILYQI

-495 GDSVNEESRLRLEE
+495 GDSVNEESRIRLEE
-509 KRSALR
+509 KRGALR

-520 QQVGLQNVARLQGRM
+520 QQIGLQNVARLQGRM
-535 QSLGNLQ
+535 QSLGNRQ
-542 ALTRERIR
+542 ALTRERVR
-550 VQSEIERARARSEDI
+550 LQTEIERARARGEDVQ
-565 KTALRIVREEQ
+565 TALRVVREEQ

-592 DFLEAMTG
+592 EYLEVMTG

-617 GDDGRLLGAL
+617 GEDGRLLGAL

-659 DDPFITFDSARM
+659 DDPFITFDSDRVA
-671 ERGEKLL
+671 RGEAVLH
-678 SELSK
+678 ELAG
-683 HRQVILLTNK
+683 HRQVILLVNN

>member
-1 MGICREI
+1 
-8 DRANGVVYMRLISIQ
+8 MRLISIQ
-23 GHFGCIAGEKITFD
+23 GHFGCITGEKITFD

-52 TLCAFIRV
+52 TLCAFVRV
-60 MLYGLNTSKRDTA
+60 MLYGLNTSKRNTSA
-73 AMLAD
+73 VLAD

-85 DGQAMSGRLTLHYQG
+85 DGQAMSGRLTLYYQG
-100 RNIVILRTTKRG
+100 RNIVILRTSGHG

-124 TGEDCSFLNAKNCGE
+124 TGEQCTFLTAKNCGE
-139 TLLGI
+139 KLLGI
-144 SEEVFRSSS
+144 SEEVFRSSA

-174 AQTGDTSLRGD
+174 AQTGDTTLRGD

-193 WRLDFNSGNG
+193 WRLDFDSGKG
-203 SGVIPRLEAELTRIE
+203 SGVVPRLEAELVRIE
-218 GLLREA
+218 GLLKEA
-224 AEIER
+224 GEIEKN
-229 EIAGLEEDNKTIDE
+229 IAELQQQNEQIAKEVEQLEAI
-243 EVARLEEAYEEV
+243 YEEV

-285 DALPADVVIEQASD
+285 DALPADVVIQEASD

-323 AARQEL
+323 SVRQQL
-329 AALDRSEREAEIE
+329 AALDRSEHEAEIE
-342 NNRRQRPRISWA
+342 NNRRQRPHVSWA
-354 LIVVGLLL
+354 LIVIGLLL

-367 GSAIFQTDWGGRFSD
+367 GSAIFNTDWGGDFSD
-382 KIPYILSGM
+382 TIPFILSGL
-391 AALSIFFSFLG
+391 AAVSIFFAFLG
-402 SVPRKEEPAD
+402 SVPRKEEPED

-420 LRAHLE
+420 LRTHLE
-426 AMEQEQQMAA
+426 EMEREQQMAA
-436 TVLREAYDGLMK
+436 TVLHEAYDALMK
-448 AAGEIR
+448 AAGEIQ
-454 PVQTIEEAANVVRDK
+454 PVQTIEEAADVVRDK

-495 GDSVNEESRLRLEE
+495 GDSVNEEGRQRLEE

-515 AAQKQ
+515 AAQKR

-550 VQSEIERARARSEDI
+550 VQNEIERARARSEDI
-565 KTALRIVREEQ
+565 KMALRIVREEQ

-592 DFLEAMTG
+592 EFLEAMTG
-600 GELSEVQLDDGL
+600 GELNEVQLDDGL

-617 GDDGRLLGAL
+617 GEDGRLLGAL

-659 DDPFITFDSARM
+659 DDPFITFDSDRM
-671 ERGEKLL
+671 ARGEKLL
-678 SELSK
+678 YELSR